1 MAGRIKGYRHDENTR
16 NKIQG
21 AALINRL
28 HLIAMGEIDATA
40 QQVNAAKTLLNKI
53 LPDLQSIESVVDMA
67 AEVDMRNITVEG
79 VKVEGKDT

>member
-1 MAGRIKGYRHDENTR
+1 MAGRIKGFRHDENTR

-28 HLIAMGEIDATA
+28 HLIAMGEIEASA

-53 LPDLQSIESVVDMA
+53 LPDLQSVESVVDMEA
-67 AEVDMRNITVEG
+67 DLSVRQVNVRGTKPES
-79 VKVEGKDT
+79 